1 MQLGRL
7 HGACA
12 APFTLGGGSARA
24 SSVVASPKKALTAT
38 AATAELLL
46 FFSVHCGK
54 SVVVLK
60 YEQRYFYGR
69 PGEETSG
76 SR

>member
-1 MQLGRL
+1 MQMGRL
-7 HGACA
+7 HRACV

-24 SSVVASPKKALTAT
+24 SSVAASPKKALTA
-38 AATAELLL
+38 AAAAAVSCELLL

-60 YEQRYFYGR
+60 YEQR
-69 PGEETSG
+69 
-76 SR
+76 